1 MLTLDETY
9 ADPFLGENNYYD
21 SYVDPTYG
29 PALGVGPF
37 ARFGRARTRLHSAA
51 PMLGQHNADVL
62 RDYGI
67 SRERI
72 DALFAS

>member
-9 ADPFLGENNYYD
+9 ADAFLDENNYYD
-21 SYVDPTYG
+21 SYVDPAFG
-29 PALGVGPF
+29 PARGVAPF
-37 ARFGRARTRLHSAA
+37 ARFGRAHTRLQSAA

-67 SRERI
+67 AQERI